1 MTPHQ
6 CCNRICFV
14 AARVANWFS
23 IFPSWCVYCENLIQL
38 FTPLSQ
44 IHTQL
49 YTHVL
54 FTACGVVLLSH
65 LTCRFVETRRS
76 LHRTVQKLLTA
87 RLPTAFKPP
96 AAAAAYPRFPTS
108 PTGSTTMR
116 IMIISYPS

>member
-1 MTPHQ
+1 MTFLQ
-6 CCNRICFV
+6 CCSRICFV

-65 LTCRFVETRRS
+65 LTCRFIENRRR
-76 LHRTVQKLLTA
+76 LHHPVQKLLTTS
-87 RLPTAFKPP
+87 LPTAFKPSVAE
-96 AAAAAYPRFPTS
+96 AASSRFPTS

-116 IMIISYPS
+116 IVIISCPA

>member
-1 MTPHQ
+1 MSNFSPDKYSS
-6 CCNRICFV
+6 NAIFAGSSRICFV

-54 FTACGVVLLSH
+54 FTVYI
-65 LTCRFVETRRS
+65 FPM
-76 LHRTVQKLLTA
+76 
-87 RLPTAFKPP
+87 LPN
-96 AAAAAYPRFPTS
+96 S
-108 PTGSTTMR
+108 PSM
-116 IMIISYPS
+116 IMISGVQLDNKEAELEIHQLNSSLA